1 MGMGGETGLF
11 DFSFEQPEEKI
22 AKNSNPKI
30 PPPSGSRESQA
41 ALSSTLRDEP

>member
-11 DFSFEQPEEKI
+11 DFSFEQPEKKI

-30 PPPSGSRESQA
+30 PPPIRIKGESNCPFIHA
-41 ALSSTLRDEP
+41 S